1 MTVHLFC
8 SLAEQTVE
16 LEIGEGVDGNVG
28 IAPLLTNSKILIT
41 WMDLCVFMCVQNN
54 DENGIK

>member
-1 MTVHLFC
+1 M
-8 SLAEQTVE
+8 E
-16 LEIGEGVDGNVG
+16 LEIGEGVDGYVG

-54 DENGIK
+54 DENGIVNVTIRG